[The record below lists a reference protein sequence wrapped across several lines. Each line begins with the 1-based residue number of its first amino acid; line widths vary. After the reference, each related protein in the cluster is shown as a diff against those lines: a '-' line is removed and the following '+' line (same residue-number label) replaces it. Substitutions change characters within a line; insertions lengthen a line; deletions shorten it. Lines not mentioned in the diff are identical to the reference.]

1 MGFRRSQFPARVH
14 DFPIAQINLS
24 EAELILQFGPGVVPE
39 HELFTFPGPVILWSL
54 EADDGQF
61 IVLEHHLGQKSM
73 TELCA
78 EPMNL
83 KRALSSLGIAE
94 DRVTWEQTQEE
105 ICKFQLAIQTS
116 NKSFQPTPSARLNS
130 NR

>member
-1 MGFRRSQFPARVH
+1 MGFRKSQFPARVH

-39 HELFTFPGPVILWSL
+39 SEPFTFSGPAIFWSL

-61 IVLEHHLGQKSM
+61 IVLEHHLSQKNM
-73 TELCA
+73 TALCA

-94 DRVTWEQTQEE
+94 NRVTWEQTQEE
-105 ICKFQLAIQTS
+105 ICRFELATQAS

-130 NR
+130 NC